1 VNRAEQARLQRQISK
16 QPNGCWIWTGQG
28 TKQGYGMIQPSAGQ
42 KRQMTHRWTYT
53 QYVGEIPEG
62 MQIDHTCHTKDTT
75 CLGGDDCKHRRC
87 CNPDHLEPVTAS
99 ENTMRQRHYERSKT
113 HCPKNHP
120 YEGDNLIVSKDG
132 KRKCRECD
140 RERKRK

>member
-1 VNRAEQARLQRQISK
+1 
-16 QPNGCWIWTGQG
+16 
-28 TKQGYGMIQPSAGQ
+28 
-42 KRQMTHRWTYT
+42 MTHRWTYT
-53 QYVGEIPEG
+53 QYIGEIPEG
-62 MQIDHTCHTKDTT
+62 MQIDHMCHTQDAT
-75 CLGGDDCKHRRC
+75 CLGGNDCKHRRC

-120 YEGDNLIVSKDG
+120 YEGENLIVSKDG